1 VRHHGTDADD
11 QQKLTSYATE
21 LGATPE
27 QIARASSLGELA
39 LDLHLRP
46 QPVATI
52 AAVVADL
59 GVDWAYAERLITALG
74 FPRDRD
80 QLVTAAE
87 ADALRLLVEASRDL
101 FGVEATVQVARVVG
115 NAMARLAEV
124 LVASFRLQYELP
136 RRREGV
142 GNFEVVR
149 EYSDIAEHLLPEFVS
164 TLDALLRRQIV
175 AVTKR
180 MWSTDDEQSA
190 VTLPRAVGFVDLV
203 GYTEASAA
211 MSVSE
216 LSSMLAEFD
225 ERAANVVAHGNG
237 QIVKTIGDEA
247 MFVTESALDSCRIAL
262 DLVESFGHGR
272 LPPVRVGLASGEVLS
287 VSGDVYGPDVN
298 LAARLVAAAEPS
310 TVVVSERIHADAG
323 DRFRFDPLAPLTLKG
338 LAGPVTAYRLRS

>member
-1 VRHHGTDADD
+1 MER
-11 QQKLTSYATE
+11 
-21 LGATPE
+21 GATAE

-46 QPVATI
+46 QPVATL
-52 AAVVADL
+52 AEVVADL
-59 GVDWAYAERLITALG
+59 GIEWSYAERLVTALG
-74 FPRDRD
+74 LPRDRD
-80 QLVTAAE
+80 QPMTAAE
-87 ADALRLLVEASRDL
+87 ADSLRLLAEASGEL
-101 FGVEATVQVARVVG
+101 FGAEATLQVARVAG
-115 NAMARLAEV
+115 NAMSRLAEV

-142 GNFEVVR
+142 GEYEVVR
-149 EYSDIAEHLLPEFVS
+149 EYSDIAEQLLPAFVG

-180 MWSTDDEQSA
+180 VWSTDDEQSA

-203 GYTEASAA
+203 GYTETSAA

-216 LSSMLAEFD
+216 LASMLAEFD
-225 ERAANVVAHGNG
+225 ERVAEVVSHGDG
-237 QIVKTIGDEA
+237 QVVKTIGDEA
-247 MFVTESALDSCRIAL
+247 MFVMESVPDSCRIAL
-262 DLVESFGHGR
+262 TLVESFGRGR

-298 LAARLVAAAEPS
+298 LAARLVAAADPS

-323 DRFRFDPLAPLTLKG
+323 ARFRFEPLPPLTLKG
-338 LAGPVTAYRLRS
+338 FARPVSAYRLRS